1 MSNAVG
7 EHLMQEEG
15 GEWRA
20 EETKGGWAS
29 TQKVEHPPA

>member
-15 GEWRA
+15 GEWMA
-20 EETKGGWAS
+20 EERKGGVGLDPKS
-29 TQKVEHPPA
+29 